1 MLKYRTYQNTSL
13 QGLLLCS
20 LPSQHRDLHRSKF
33 AFEHLGK
40 FSLVISLVE
49 IQGDQRTGRCIAGFT
64 FRSKAERQIPR
75 FCFAIRTVV
84 IIRLVIT
91 QTLCRTT
98 VWTCVGLTAEVR
110 GVGVWRGVCLCEYLG
125 VYTGYQLKLKAS
137 E

>member
-1 MLKYRTYQNTSL
+1 MLDSL
-13 QGLLLCS
+13 SGARL
-20 LPSQHRDLHRSKF
+20 K
-33 AFEHLGK
+33 GK
-40 FSLVISLVE
+40 F
-49 IQGDQRTGRCIAGFT
+49 QG
-64 FRSKAERQIPR
+64 

-91 QTLCRTT
+91 KTLCRTT